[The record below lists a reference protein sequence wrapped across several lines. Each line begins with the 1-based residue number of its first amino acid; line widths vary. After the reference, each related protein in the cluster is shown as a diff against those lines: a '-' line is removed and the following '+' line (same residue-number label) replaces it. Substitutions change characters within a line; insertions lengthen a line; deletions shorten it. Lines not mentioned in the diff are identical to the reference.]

1 MNEKILNNV
10 LENKDMFVPLI
21 FTEKQMN
28 VLDKYSKHSNL
39 SNAEKKALYTSITKK
54 INALESIKMETN
66 IEYFINGRSKIIP
79 SRLEEAKRI
88 IKEYSKKYKK
98 VFISGSFLFS
108 KEYGD
113 IDIFIVRE
121 RNYDE
126 KLEDKRHIVFVTEK
140 RLSRPVFQ
148 SAALISVANFNIPN
162 KIEKRSIKLGEFMSS
177 YHESII
183 EIDSNYDRDLT
194 RYIVFTYYLEIKN
207 MLLDGSELS
216 GITKSAVREDIDKMI
231 KEVIKHVFSKKYVYI
246 EIHNYIKTLK
256 DAIETERPNN
266 HLIHYKDTY
275 EELIYGNPI
284 KAKAV

>member
-1 MNEKILNNV
+1 
-10 LENKDMFVPLI
+10 
-21 FTEKQMN
+21 
-28 VLDKYSKHSNL
+28 
-39 SNAEKKALYTSITKK
+39 
-54 INALESIKMETN
+54 
-66 IEYFINGRSKIIP
+66 
-79 SRLEEAKRI
+79 
-88 IKEYSKKYKK
+88 
-98 VFISGSFLFS
+98 
-108 KEYGD
+108 
-113 IDIFIVRE
+113 
-121 RNYDE
+121 
-126 KLEDKRHIVFVTEK
+126 VFVTEK